1 MKKGSRK
8 DKNKLIR
15 LKGRGK
21 DCTFCKGKK
30 SPNWRDYEKLAEF
43 LSTRKRILSSQ
54 TTGICMKHQRELARV
69 IKEAR
74 ELGLLPYTAQEE

>member
-1 MKKGSRK
+1 MKKGGRK

-30 SPNWRDYEKLAEF
+30 SPNLRDYEKLAEF
-43 LSTRKRILSSQ
+43 
-54 TTGICMKHQRELARV
+54 
-69 IKEAR
+69 
-74 ELGLLPYTAQEE
+74 